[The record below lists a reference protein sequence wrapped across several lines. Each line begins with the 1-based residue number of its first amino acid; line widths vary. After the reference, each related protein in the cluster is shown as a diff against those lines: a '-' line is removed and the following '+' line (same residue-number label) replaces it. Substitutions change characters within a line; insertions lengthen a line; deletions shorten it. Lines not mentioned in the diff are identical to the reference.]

1 MTTVSII
8 FFKTG
13 CLGVLAKTQF
23 IISPFG
29 DSTCDEQYNLLKSGE
44 YWVKYQWDTINF
56 EDAITEA
63 QEELAKAKV
72 NNGLAIT
79 DRGSYVQVLLN
90 KKNKLTTAE
99 ENLEGHKAKLSFLE
113 ETLKSLEAEES
124 PVEQAA

>member
-1 MTTVSII
+1 M
-8 FFKTG
+8 
-13 CLGVLAKTQF
+13 AKTKVTSFVNQF
-23 IISPFG
+23 LALVKG
-29 DSTCDEQYNLLKSGE
+29 DSATVQAEKVFRQAQSALNVQINSLKG
-44 YWVKYQWDTINF
+44 DTINF

-79 DRGSYVQVLLN
+79 DRASYVQVLLN

>member
-1 MTTVSII
+1 M
-8 FFKTG
+8 
-13 CLGVLAKTQF
+13 AKTKVTSFVNQF
-23 IISPFG
+23 LALVKG
-29 DSTCDEQYNLLKSGE
+29 DSATVQAEKVFRQAQSALNVQINSLKG
-44 YWVKYQWDTINF
+44 DTINF

-124 PVEQAA
+124 PVEQTA

>member
-1 MTTVSII
+1 LV
-8 FFKTG
+8 K
-13 CLGVLAKTQF
+13 
-23 IISPFG
+23 G
-29 DSTCDEQYNLLKSGE
+29 DSATVQAEKVFRQAQSALNVQINSLKG
-44 YWVKYQWDTINF
+44 DTINF

>member
-1 MTTVSII
+1 M
-8 FFKTG
+8 
-13 CLGVLAKTQF
+13 AKTKVTSFVNQF
-23 IISPFG
+23 LALVKG
-29 DSTCDEQYNLLKSGE
+29 DSATVQAEKVFRQAQSALNVQINSLKG
-44 YWVKYQWDTINF
+44 DTINF

-99 ENLEGHKAKLSFLE
+99 ENLEFHKAKLNFLE

>member
-1 MTTVSII
+1 M
-8 FFKTG
+8 
-13 CLGVLAKTQF
+13 AKTKVTSFVNQF
-23 IISPFG
+23 LALVKG
-29 DSTCDEQYNLLKSGE
+29 DSATVQAEKVFRQAQSALNVQINSLKG
-44 YWVKYQWDTINF
+44 DTINF

-99 ENLEGHKAKLSFLE
+99 ENLEFHKAKLSFLE

>member
-1 MTTVSII
+1 M
-8 FFKTG
+8 
-13 CLGVLAKTQF
+13 AKTKVTSFVNQF
-23 IISPFG
+23 LALVKG
-29 DSTCDEQYNLLKSGE
+29 DSATVQAEKVFRQAQSALNVQINSLKG
-44 YWVKYQWDTINF
+44 DTINF

>member
-1 MTTVSII
+1 M
-8 FFKTG
+8 
-13 CLGVLAKTQF
+13 AKTKVTSFVNQF
-23 IISPFG
+23 LALVKG
-29 DSTCDEQYNLLKSGE
+29 DSATVQAEKVFRQAQSALNVQINSLKG
-44 YWVKYQWDTINF
+44 DTINF

-99 ENLEGHKAKLSFLE
+99 ENLEFHKAKLSFLE

-124 PVEQAA
+124 PAEQAA

>member
-1 MTTVSII
+1 M
-8 FFKTG
+8 
-13 CLGVLAKTQF
+13 AKTKVTSFVNQF
-23 IISPFG
+23 LALVKG
-29 DSTCDEQYNLLKSGE
+29 DSATVQAEKVFRQAQSALNVQINSLKG
-44 YWVKYQWDTINF
+44 DTINF

-72 NNGLAIT
+72 NSGLAIT